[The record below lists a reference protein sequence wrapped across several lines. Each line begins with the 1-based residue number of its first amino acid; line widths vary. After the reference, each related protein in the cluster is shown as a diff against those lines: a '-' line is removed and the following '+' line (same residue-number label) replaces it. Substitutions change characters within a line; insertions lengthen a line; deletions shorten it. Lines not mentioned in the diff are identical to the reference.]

1 MRILDENK
9 MCFILC
15 TNDQTQLDECL
26 LYIDLLEIP
35 TGFQIDVITVNDAE
49 SMAKGYN
56 EAMLAS
62 DAKYKVYLHQDVF
75 IIEKHFIEKVIKIF
89 QKDNTIGMIGM
100 IGVERLPKDGVMWHG
115 KRCGDLYRL
124 DESERGIEKIEKGY
138 REVEAIDGF
147 LMITSQDI
155 AWRED
160 IFDEWDFYDVS
171 QCLEF
176 QRAGY
181 KVVVP
186 AQNPAW
192 AIHDCGPQK
201 LWNYEKQRKKLLE
214 EYKDVFIKKKELRIL
229 FLNSNKIT
237 LFGLPMGLED
247 LGHDVYVPDYEVTL
261 ECYDARDV
269 VCVGN
274 MLEEGNYDLVVTYN
288 FSQGVSQACENAG
301 VRYLAWVYDTPLL
314 QVYTKEAKN
323 ECNYICVFDKKQKE
337 RLEEFGIKNVYYY
350 PLAAEVDAFGST
362 GISKSDEKK
371 YSAEIA
377 FVGSLYQLGEYEQV
391 FANAP
396 EIIKK
401 DAEHIVHSTDCI
413 WDGVTTIFGKAKKET
428 VEYMTKQQAD
438 SFWNTYQIDKGYCME
453 GLTIGVKASELERVK
468 ILNALA
474 KKHKVV
480 LYTGSEHTEVLQ
492 GVDVHPRVDYM
503 QAMPKIFH
511 LSKINLNITIRRIEA
526 GISQRVWDVL
536 SVGGFLLTN
545 YQPELEEYFEIG
557 KDLEVYHSLD
567 ELIRKVDYYLK
578 HEEQRVRIAMNGY
591 KKVRDH
597 HKYTNRLTQ
606 ILNEVFDYHEILV

>member
-1 MRILDENK
+1 MKILDEKK
-9 MCFILC
+9 MCFIIC
-15 TNDQTQLDECL
+15 ANNQIQLEECL
-26 LYIDLLEIP
+26 FYINLLKVP
-35 TGFQIDVITVNDAE
+35 TGFEIEVITVNEAE
-49 SMAKGYN
+49 SMARGYN
-56 EAMLAS
+56 EAMMAS
-62 DAKYKVYLHQDVF
+62 DARYKVYLHQDVF
-75 IIEKHFIEKVIKIF
+75 ITEKCFVEKIVKIF
-89 QKDNTIGMIGM
+89 QKDKKIGMIGM
-100 IGVERLPKDGVMWHG
+100 VGAERLPKDGVMWHA

-124 DESERGIEKIEKGY
+124 DESEIRIKKIKKGY
-138 REVEAIDGF
+138 CEVEAVDGF

-155 AWRED
+155 PWRED
-160 IFDEWDFYDVS
+160 IFDAWDFYDVS

-192 AIHDCGPQK
+192 TIHDCGPQK
-201 LWNYEKQRKKLLE
+201 LWNYDKYRKILLE
-214 EYKDVFIKKKELRIL
+214 EYKEVFAKKRELRIL

-247 LGHDVYVPDYEVTL
+247 LGHDVNVPEYEVTL

-288 FSQGVSQACENAG
+288 FSQGVSEACEMTG
-301 VRYLAWVYDTPLL
+301 VKYLAWVYDTPLL
-314 QVYTKEAKN
+314 QLFTKEAKYD
-323 ECNYICVFDKKQKE
+323 CNYVCVFDRKQRE
-337 RLEEFGIKNVYYY
+337 QLIEYGIKNVYYY
-350 PLAAEVDAFGST
+350 PLAAEVDAFGSM

-396 EIIKK
+396 ETIKK
-401 DAEHIVHSTDCI
+401 DAEQIVHSTNCI
-413 WDGVTTIFGKAKKET
+413 WDGKSTIFGKAKKET
-428 VEYMTKQQAD
+428 VEYMTRQQAD
-438 SFWNTYQIDKGYCME
+438 SFWNTYQIDRGYCME
-453 GLTIGVKASELERVK
+453 GLTLGVKASELERVQ
-468 ILNALA
+468 ILNTLA
-474 KKHKVV
+474 QKHEVV
-480 LYTGSEHTEVLQ
+480 LYTGSKHTEVLQ
-492 GVDVHPRVDYM
+492 GVDVRARVDYM
-503 QAMPKIFH
+503 QVMPKIFH

-557 KDLEVYHSLD
+557 KDLEVYHNLD
-567 ELIRKVDYYLK
+567 ELVQKVDYYLK
-578 HEEQRVRIAMNGY
+578 HEEQRIRIAMNGY
-591 KKVRDH
+591 KKIRDY

-606 ILNEVFDYHEILV
+606 ILDEVFDYHEVLV